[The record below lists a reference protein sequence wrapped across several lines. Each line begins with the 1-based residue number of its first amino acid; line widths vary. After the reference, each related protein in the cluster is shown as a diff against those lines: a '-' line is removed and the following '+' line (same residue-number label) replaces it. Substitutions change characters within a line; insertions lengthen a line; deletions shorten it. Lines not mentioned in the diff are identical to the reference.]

1 VGIGLSRVVVLL
13 TLFLAP
19 FHPHVEALGHPP
31 PEGIEYRA
39 IFERKLKEAPS
50 AHLAIVRYYPEP
62 DTRGKYVNY
71 RISEWVYNSADNDHA
86 KAVWAREIP
95 KNGPPAI
102 IRLFQRSTG
111 MACAS
116 PLANAVFVAVPA

>member
-1 VGIGLSRVVVLL
+1 MGIGLSRVVVLL

-39 IFERKLKEAPS
+39 TFERKLKEAPG

-62 DTRGKYVNY
+62 DASGKYVN
-71 RISEWVYNSADNDHA
+71 SLLSKLVE
-86 KAVWAREIP
+86 
-95 KNGPPAI
+95 NG
-102 IRLFQRSTG
+102 
-111 MACAS
+111 S
-116 PLANAVFVAVPA
+116 PTSPE